1 MSSPVEISDDDD
13 CFEAPVPSKR
23 ITRSAA
29 ASNKPAVVEASSEID
44 SDNTIDY
51 SDTNLTS
58 DDDSELPEVTLT
70 SKKNAVI
77 KNLFPKSAK
86 PGMSSGSSTKMPVC
100 LKPSTK
106 MPVCLKPK
114 VPGFE
119 RIIGGVTVNLP
130 VEPYGCQIALMFKVI
145 TAINKGQNC
154 LLESPTGS
162 GKTLALLC
170 AALAWQQHMRNRTAT
185 DLAQK
190 FQESHPQLRGKENVV
205 EQIASPKKSSVD
217 LGKLFS
223 FNKPSFGEKS
233 IYEKP
238 SDLDASS
245 SGVKRTEPLSPDT
258 FEESSSNGLV
268 TIHKKRKLNTSV
280 DSDSTSP
287 DIPSTPE
294 KTTGRPPEPE
304 TPKHVRRLYNLITSL
319 QIRTSM
325 LVDSSVPTIYYGART
340 HKQLQQVVKEFK
352 RTFYCG
358 EAKMTILAS
367 REYACIREFDR
378 QLWKTKN
385 DMCRGCTKTHTAPPD
400 APTKTAT
407 NCKPFD
413 NQKALHHGS
422 LPAAFDLEELV
433 AVGESL
439 VACPYYAARS
449 MAAAA
454 QIVFCPYNYLIEPG
468 IRSNMQIDVRD
479 QIIIIDEAHNI
490 EDICRDAAT
499 QTVTRDE
506 IQAAIKELAQV
517 ASYRYANQDVIS
529 YIDVLLKTLKFW
541 DDWFANQ
548 LPFLTNKPINNNEAV
563 HTWQVQHFVQTLNNH
578 NIGMEHFNEFSESAE
593 IFCRRLRETPESL
606 YGVTQATGTLIDTL
620 QMVLGFL
627 FRQDAKYLD
636 DFVPALVKTG
646 GGDEPRYSQ
655 FSQHTQDKETLS
667 LRLLCMNPAVIF
679 EGLKEAKCI
688 ILASGTLTPLI
699 SLHSELATEFPLQV
713 SPNHVIP
720 PDRVWIGS
728 LSTCPNGRR
737 LECNSRGT
745 DQPDIQDGL
754 GQAILWVTQ
763 VTPSGVLCFLPSYA
777 LINKLVKRWRET
789 GLWMQLSQ
797 TKRVFVESRNV
808 RDHNDIMEG
817 YHKYSASAERALLFA
832 VYRGKVSEGMDFKDH
847 QARAVITIGVP
858 YPNTFDMAVKEKMKY
873 NDKYAAQRKLLSSRE
888 WLRVQAYRALN
899 QAVGRCVRHR
909 GDWGAVLLLDARFQ
923 APYYTHHLSKWV
935 KGFLGNNHHTYE
947 SLVNSDHSLED
958 FMRGMTLRDEED

>member
-1 MSSPVEISDDDD
+1 M
-13 CFEAPVPSKR
+13 R

-29 ASNKPAVVEASSEID
+29 ASNKPTVMEISSEVD

-51 SDTNLTS
+51 SDTNLIS
-58 DDDSELPEVTLT
+58 DDDSELPEVTLS
-70 SKKNAVI
+70 SKKTAVI
-77 KNLFPKSAK
+77 KNLFPKSATS
-86 PGMSSGSSTKMPVC
+86 GMSSSSKMPVY
-100 LKPSTK
+100 
-106 MPVCLKPK
+106 LKPK

-119 RIIGGVTVNLP
+119 KIIGGVPVHLP

-185 DLAQK
+185 ELAQK

-205 EQIASPKKSSVD
+205 SQIASPKKSYVD

-233 IYEKP
+233 IYDKP
-238 SDLDASS
+238 SDLDPSS
-245 SGVKRTEPLSPDT
+245 SGVKRMEPLSPDT

-268 TIHKKRKLNTSV
+268 TIHKKRKLNTSF

-287 DIPSTPE
+287 DLPSTPE
-294 KTTGRPPEPE
+294 KTTKPPEPE
-304 TPKHVRRLYNLITSL
+304 TPEQVRI
-319 QIRTSM
+319 
-325 LVDSSVPTIYYGART
+325 PTIYYGART

-400 APTKTAT
+400 APTQTAT

-413 NQKALHHGS
+413 NHKALHHGS
-422 LPAAFDLEELV
+422 LPDAFDLEELV

-499 QTVTRDE
+499 RTVTRDE
-506 IQAAIKELAQV
+506 IQVAIKELAHV
-517 ASYRYANQDVIS
+517 ADYRYANQDVLS
-529 YIDVLLKTLKFW
+529 YIDILLKTLKFW

-548 LPFLTNKPINNNEAV
+548 LPLLTNKPINNNEAV
-563 HTWQVQHFVQTLNNH
+563 HTWQVQHFVQTLKNH
-578 NIGMEHFNEFSESAE
+578 NIGLEHFSEFSESAE
-593 IFCRRLRETPESL
+593 IFCRRLREDPRTL
-606 YGVTQATGTLIDTL
+606 YGVSQATGTLIETL

-667 LRLLCMNPAVIF
+667 LRLLCMNPAVVF

-754 GQAILWVTQ
+754 GQAILYVSQ

-789 GLWMQLSQ
+789 GLWMKLSQ

-808 RDHNDIMEG
+808 RDHNDIMED
-817 YHKYSASAERALLFA
+817 YYKYSASAEGALLFA

-873 NDKYAAQRKLLSSRE
+873 NDKYAAQRHLLSSRE

-909 GDWGAVLLLDARFQ
+909 GDWGAVLLVDARFQ
-923 APYYTHHLSKWV
+923 AAYYTDHLSKWV

-947 SLVNSDHSLED
+947 SLVNSDNGLEN
-958 FMRGMTLRDEED
+958 FMQSMTQRDEED

>member
-1 MSSPVEISDDDD
+1 MSSPVAISDDDD
-13 CFEAPVPSKR
+13 SFEAPVPSMR

-29 ASNKPAVVEASSEID
+29 ASNKPVVVEVSDEVD

-70 SKKNAVI
+70 SKKNALI
-77 KNLFPKSAK
+77 KKLFPKSSK
-86 PGMSSGSSTKMPVC
+86 SGMSSASSAKMPVY
-100 LKPSTK
+100 
-106 MPVCLKPK
+106 LKPK
-114 VPGFE
+114 VQGFE
-119 RIIGGVTVNLP
+119 KIIGGVTVNLP

-170 AALAWQQHMRNRTAT
+170 AALAWQLHMRNRTAT
-185 DLAQK
+185 DIAQK
-190 FQESHPQLRGKENVV
+190 FQESHPQLRGKENIV
-205 EQIASPKKSSVD
+205 EQIASPKKSYVG
-217 LGKLFS
+217 LGKLFT

-233 IYEKP
+233 IYDKP

-268 TIHKKRKLNTSV
+268 TIHKKRKLNTSF

-294 KTTGRPPEPE
+294 NTTNPPEPE
-304 TPKHVRRLYNLITSL
+304 TPENVRI
-319 QIRTSM
+319 
-325 LVDSSVPTIYYGART
+325 PTIYYGART

-367 REYACIREFDR
+367 REYACIREFDK

-400 APTKTAT
+400 APTQTAT

-413 NQKALHHGS
+413 NHKALHHGS

-433 AVGESL
+433 AIGESM

-499 QTVTRDE
+499 QTVTRDD
-506 IQAAIKELAQV
+506 IQVAIKELAHV
-517 ASYRYANQDVIS
+517 ADYRYANQDVLS
-529 YIDVLLKTLKFW
+529 YIDILLKTLKFW

-548 LPFLTNKPINNNEAV
+548 LPLLTNKPINNNEAV

-578 NIGMEHFNEFSESAE
+578 NIGMEHFSEFSESAE
-593 IFCRRLRETPESL
+593 IFCRRLREDPRTL
-606 YGVTQATGTLIDTL
+606 YGVSQVTGSLIETL

-627 FRQDAKYLD
+627 FRHDAKYLD

-667 LRLLCMNPAVIF
+667 LRLLCMNPAVVF

-754 GQAILWVTQ
+754 GEAIHWVTQ

-789 GLWMQLSQ
+789 GLWTQLSR
-797 TKRVFVESRNV
+797 TKQVFVESRNV
-808 RDHNDIMEG
+808 RDHNDIMED
-817 YHKYSASAERALLFA
+817 YYQYSASAKGALLFA

-873 NDKYAAQRKLLSSRE
+873 NDKYAAKRNLLSSRE

-909 GDWGAVLLLDARFQ
+909 GDWGAVLLVDARFQ
-923 APYYTHHLSKWV
+923 APYYTDHLSKWV

-947 SLVNSDHSLED
+947 SLVNSDNSLED
-958 FMRGMTLRDEED
+958 FMQSMTQRDEED

>member
-1 MSSPVEISDDDD
+1 MSSPVEISDDDES
-13 CFEAPVPSKR
+13 FEAPVPSKR

-29 ASNKPAVVEASSEID
+29 ARNKAVVETSCEID
-44 SDNTIDY
+44 SDNTVDY

-58 DDDSELPEVTLT
+58 DDDSELPEVTLA
-70 SKKNAVI
+70 SKKTAVI

-86 PGMSSGSSTKMPVC
+86 SGMASTSNSNIPMYF
-100 LKPSTK
+100 
-106 MPVCLKPK
+106 KPK

-119 RIIGGVTVNLP
+119 KIIGGVKVNLP

-170 AALAWQQHMRNRTAT
+170 AALAWQQHVRNRTAT

-205 EQIASPKKSSVD
+205 EQIASPRKNHD
-217 LGKLFS
+217 FS
-223 FNKPSFGEKS
+223 FNKPNFGERS
-233 IYEKP
+233 IYDKP
-238 SDLDASS
+238 SDGDASS
-245 SGVKRTEPLSPDT
+245 SGVKRMEPLSPDA
-258 FEESSSNGLV
+258 FEESSNNGMV
-268 TIHKKRKLNTSV
+268 TIHKKRKLNTSMDT
-280 DSDSTSP
+280 DSASP
-287 DIPSTPE
+287 DPPSTPE
-294 KTTGRPPEPE
+294 KTIKPPEPE
-304 TPKHVRRLYNLITSL
+304 TPEDVRI
-319 QIRTSM
+319 
-325 LVDSSVPTIYYGART
+325 PTIYYGART

-367 REYACIREFDR
+367 REYACIREFDK

-385 DMCRGCTKTHTAPPD
+385 DMCRGCTKTHSAPPD
-400 APTKTAT
+400 APTQTAT
-407 NCKPFD
+407 NCKPYD
-413 NQKALHHGS
+413 NYKALHHDS

-454 QIVFCPYNYLIEPG
+454 HIVFCPYNYLIEPG

-506 IQAAIKELAQV
+506 ILLAIKELEHV
-517 ASYRYANQDVIS
+517 AEYRYANQDILS
-529 YIDVLLKTLKFW
+529 YIDILLKTLKFW

-548 LPFLTNKPINNNEAV
+548 LPLLTNKPITNNEAV

-578 NIGMEHFNEFSESAE
+578 NIGLEHFNEFSESAD
-593 IFCRRLRETPESL
+593 IFCRRLREDPRTL
-606 YGVTQATGTLIDTL
+606 YGVSQATGALIETL

-646 GGDEPRYSQ
+646 GDETRYSQ
-655 FSQHTQDKETLS
+655 FSQYSQAKETLE
-667 LRLLCMNPAVIF
+667 LRLLCMNPAVVF

-754 GQAILWVTQ
+754 GQAILWVSQ

-808 RDHNDIMEG
+808 RDHNDIMED
-817 YHKYSASAERALLFA
+817 YYRYSASSEGALLFA

-847 QARAVITIGVP
+847 QARAVVTIGVP

-873 NDKYAAQRKLLSSRE
+873 NDKYAAQRNLLSSRE

-909 GDWGAVLLLDARFQ
+909 GDWGAVLLVDARFENH
-923 APYYTHHLSKWV
+923 YYTDHLSKWV

-947 SLVNSDHSLED
+947 SLVNSDYSLES
-958 FMRGMTLRDEED
+958 FMQTMTMADQEEH

>member
-13 CFEAPVPSKR
+13 SFEAPVPSMR

-29 ASNKPAVVEASSEID
+29 ASNKPTVMEISSEVD

-51 SDTNLTS
+51 SDTNLIS
-58 DDDSELPEVTLT
+58 DDDSELPEVTLS
-70 SKKNAVI
+70 SKKTAVI
-77 KNLFPKSAK
+77 KNLFPKSATS
-86 PGMSSGSSTKMPVC
+86 GMSSSSKMPVY
-100 LKPSTK
+100 
-106 MPVCLKPK
+106 LKPK

-119 RIIGGVTVNLP
+119 KIIGGVPVHLP

-185 DLAQK
+185 ELAQK

-205 EQIASPKKSSVD
+205 EQIASPKKSYVD

-233 IYEKP
+233 IYDKP
-238 SDLDASS
+238 CDLDPSS
-245 SGVKRTEPLSPDT
+245 SGVKRMEPLSPDT
-258 FEESSSNGLV
+258 FEESSTNGLV
-268 TIHKKRKLNTSV
+268 TIHKKRKLNTSF

-287 DIPSTPE
+287 DLPSTPE
-294 KTTGRPPEPE
+294 KTTKPPEPE
-304 TPKHVRRLYNLITSL
+304 TPEQVRI
-319 QIRTSM
+319 
-325 LVDSSVPTIYYGART
+325 PTIYYGART

-400 APTKTAT
+400 APTQTAT

-413 NQKALHHGS
+413 NHKALHHGS
-422 LPAAFDLEELV
+422 LPDAFDLEELV

-506 IQAAIKELAQV
+506 IQIAIKELAHV
-517 ASYRYANQDVIS
+517 ADYRYANQDVLS
-529 YIDVLLKTLKFW
+529 YIDILLKTLKFW

-548 LPFLTNKPINNNEAV
+548 LPLLTNKPINNNEAV
-563 HTWQVQHFVQTLNNH
+563 HTWQVQHFVQTLKNH
-578 NIGMEHFNEFSESAE
+578 NIGLEHFSEFSESAE
-593 IFCRRLRETPESL
+593 IFCRRLREDPRTL
-606 YGVTQATGTLIDTL
+606 YGVSQATGTLIETL

-667 LRLLCMNPAVIF
+667 LRLLCMNPAVVF

-754 GQAILWVTQ
+754 GQAILYVSQ

-789 GLWMQLSQ
+789 GLWMKLSQ

-808 RDHNDIMEG
+808 RDHNDIMED
-817 YHKYSASAERALLFA
+817 YYKYSASAEGALLFA

-873 NDKYAAQRKLLSSRE
+873 NDKYAAQRHLLSSRE

-909 GDWGAVLLLDARFQ
+909 GDWGAVLLVDARFQ
-923 APYYTHHLSKWV
+923 AAYYTDHLSKWV

-947 SLVNSDHSLED
+947 SLVNSDNGLEN
-958 FMRGMTLRDEED
+958 FMQSMTQRDEED